1 LPPPVAR
8 VETGRPP
15 VERVGTGAPPVELV
29 ETPHPLVEPVETPH
43 PLVELVETLVPACFR
58 LSLVLTAIVVL
69 IGLVG
74 ALIFGAAD
82 FLGGVAA
89 KRISSIRVTA
99 IAAVAGLVALLLA
112 LPFVG
117 GEWSADALLY
127 GAISGI
133 TGAGSIV
140 LLYACLAIGPMSIL
154 SPLTAVVSAIVPMT
168 AGLLR
173 GERLEPLAY
182 LALGLALVAVVLV
195 GFVPERNA
203 VRPSA
208 KALAMATGSGA
219 LIGTFMILIDL
230 TPDDSG
236 LVPLIANRA
245 VNATI
250 MVTTIAVLALITVR
264 RSRLSLVEPVET
276 PPLVELVET
285 SSEQRHL
292 HASPRALD
300 PSTMVAETH
309 SPHPW
314 LAGLKLAIICG
325 ILDAVANSLLLLGL
339 RLGELTIMS
348 VLTAMYS
355 AGTIIL
361 AAIVLKERLTPSQIV
376 GLVLALAAAA
386 MLATV

>member
-1 LPPPVAR
+1 MWL
-8 VETGRPP
+8 
-15 VERVGTGAPPVELV
+15 
-29 ETPHPLVEPVETPH
+29 
-43 PLVELVETLVPACFR
+43 R
-58 LSLVLTAIVVL
+58 LSLVLTLIVVV
-69 IGLVG
+69 IGLGG

-82 FLGGVAA
+82 FLGGLAS

-99 IAAVAGLVALLLA
+99 IAAVAGLIVLLLA
-112 LPFVG
+112 LPLVG
-117 GEWSADALLY
+117 GEWSTEAILY
-127 GAISGI
+127 GGLSGISGA
-133 TGAGSIV
+133 GAIV

-168 AGLLR
+168 AGLIR

-195 GFVPERNA
+195 GFVPEKNA
-203 VRPSA
+203 VLPSA
-208 KALAMATGSGA
+208 KAIAMAAGSGT
-219 LIGTFMILIDL
+219 LIGVFMILIDL

-236 LVPLIANRA
+236 LLPLIANRS
-245 VNATI
+245 VNAAI
-250 MVTTIAVLALITVR
+250 MVATIAVLALVVAR
-264 RSRLSLVEPVET
+264 RRARS
-276 PPLVELVET
+276 PLVDT
-285 SSEQRHL
+285 PSEQL
-292 HASPRALD
+292 AADSND

-314 LAGLKLAIICG
+314 LSGLKLAIICG
-325 ILDAVANSLLLLGL
+325 VLDAAANSLMLLGL

-361 AAIVLKERLTPSQIV
+361 AAVVLKERLTPSQIA

-386 MLATV
+386 MLAVV